1 MTDKLKNW
9 YAKCEADG
17 LANKIKNDKNF
28 NKHFIKPSQMIAV
41 IGPTGAGKTT
51 AVKLGL
57 NTSNATP
64 TANNFTQQILPVLS
78 TTQVQS
84 ISYSFYLSN
93 TSVATYHIVF
103 ATGASFG
110 ASSVTGF
117 TASYIRIA

>member
-1 MTDKLKNW
+1 
-9 YAKCEADG
+9 
-17 LANKIKNDKNF
+17 
-28 NKHFIKPSQMIAV
+28 MIAV

-51 AVKLGL
+51 AVNLGL

-93 TSVATYHIVF
+93 TSVASYYTVF
-103 ATGASFG
+103 ATAASFG

-117 TASYIRIA
+117 TASFIRIA